1 MKELANAIKRVLPSG
16 GDKEIE
22 LRLFEIAVFMTVCIL
37 IYWSIYGLV
46 FGYGI
51 FIQSV
56 YFIAL
61 ASYGTIYTA
70 LKKGASFRLMSLI
83 YYYFG
88 LLLMC
93 GSWLPSG
100 GISGAIT
107 TFLVLFYISGLLVL
121 SIKDYLLYMIS
132 TLVVVILFAII
143 EYQNPELAPPYAT
156 REFEVQDLAVV
167 NVMAIIVI
175 GLALVIFKKSYLRDR
190 KKLNDQN
197 KELELQKQK
206 AQHFSRLQSEFLANM
221 SHEIRTPL
229 HGVVGMT
236 ELLSS
241 TELNEQ
247 QRQYL
252 ETVEISGKRLF
263 SLVNKVLDL
272 SKMDAQ
278 KLSIENKEFKINQCL
293 DNVTRS
299 LMPLIA
305 NKSVRFV
312 ADYDIPDP
320 LFIKG
325 DQNRLEQVL
334 SNLLS
339 NAFKFTNKGI
349 VTLSL
354 KSKKVSEETIRINF
368 QVLDTG
374 IGIGPDQSQKL
385 FSRFYQAESSS
396 ARKYEGSGLGLV
408 ISQSLVQL
416 MGGTISFDSAIG
428 KGTVFSFELNF
439 ERTTPTVLQNE
450 AEKEQN
456 PEKAKELSVLVAE
469 DNMVNQIYLTT
480 LLENMGHDV
489 DVAENGEIAL
499 RRISDKHYDLI
510 FMDIQMPEKDGIDTT
525 IEVRKSNKDIIIIAL
540 TANAMEEDRQSC
552 LDAGMN
558 DYLSKP
564 VSKEEIEKTMIKW
577 I

>member
-1 MKELANAIKRVLPSG
+1 MRELATVIKKILPSG
-16 GDKEIE
+16 KDKIIE
-22 LRLFEIAVFMTVCIL
+22 LRLFEIAVFMTICIL

-61 ASYGTIYTA
+61 ASYCTIYTA
-70 LKKGASFRLMSLI
+70 LKRGASFRLLSLV
-83 YYYFG
+83 YYYLG
-88 LLLMC
+88 LILLC

-132 TLVVVILFAII
+132 TLVVVVLFATI

-175 GLALVIFKKSYLRDR
+175 GLALIIFKKSYLRDR
-190 KKLNDQN
+190 IKLSEQN
-197 KELELQKQK
+197 KELERQKQK
-206 AQHFSRLQSEFLANM
+206 AQQFSRLQSEFLANM

-236 ELLSS
+236 ELLAG

-247 QRQYL
+247 QKQYL
-252 ETVEISGKRLF
+252 ETIEISGKRLF
-263 SLVNKVLDL
+263 SLVSNVLDL
-272 SKMDAQ
+272 SKLDAQ
-278 KLSIENKEFKINQCL
+278 ELRIESKDFHLHQTL
-293 DNVTRS
+293 DNVKRT
-299 LMPLIA
+299 LLPMIA
-305 NKSVRFV
+305 DKPVQFV
-312 ADYDIPDP
+312 ADYDIPDQII
-320 LFIKG
+320 IKG

-339 NAFKFTNKGI
+339 NAFKFTNKGL
-349 VTLSL
+349 VTLRVR
-354 KSKKVSEETIRINF
+354 SKESDDENIAINF

-374 IGIGPDQSQKL
+374 IGIGQKDRDKL
-385 FSRFYQAESSS
+385 FSRFYQADS
-396 ARKYEGSGLGLV
+396 ASDRRYQGSGLGLV

-416 MGGTISFDSAIG
+416 MGGNISFDSAIG
-428 KGTVFSFELNF
+428 KGTVFSFEIGFPRAKL
-439 ERTTPTVLQNE
+439 E
-450 AEKEQN
+450 EKEATEPLTQ
-456 PEKAKELSVLVAE
+456 KAQEVKNLSILVAE
-469 DNMVNQIYLTT
+469 DNLVNQIYLTT

-489 DVAENGEIAL
+489 EVAENGEIVL
-499 RRISDKHYDLI
+499 ERIEEKKYDLI

-525 IEVRKSNKDIIIIAL
+525 IEIRKSDQETIMIAL

-564 VSKEEIEKTMIKW
+564 VSKQEIAKTMAKW
-577 I
+577 V